1 MNLVERVKGIILSP
15 QTEWPVIAGESGD
28 AGYLFRNYV
37 AILAAIPAVC
47 GFVGR
52 LLIGGSIIRALIG
65 AVIGYLLT
73 FVAVYIMAWVVNQ
86 LAPTFSGQKDFPSAL
101 KLTVYSATPSWLAGV
116 FLLIPALGFLRI
128 LGLYSLYLLY
138 LGLPPLMKT
147 PPEKAIWYTIVS
159 IVCAIIVWIV
169 LFSVITAILGV
180 ALFM

>member
-1 MNLVERVKGIILSP
+1 MDLVERVKGIIMSP
-15 QTEWPVIAGESGD
+15 KTEWPVIAGESGD
-28 AGYLFRNYV
+28 TSYLFSNYV

-52 LLIGGSIIRALIG
+52 VLIGGSIIRALIG
-65 AVIGYLLT
+65 AVVGYLLA
-73 FVAVYIMAWVVNQ
+73 FVGVYIVAWVINL
-86 LAPTFSGQKDFPSAL
+86 LAPTFASQKDFPSAL
-101 KLTVYSATPSWLAGV
+101 KVTVYSATPSWLVGV

-147 PPEKAIWYTIVS
+147 PPEKAIWYTVVS
-159 IVCAIIVWIV
+159 IVCTIIVWIV
-169 LFSVITAILGV
+169 LISVITAVLGV